1 MKHRHNAHTLVIKI
15 IRHTVRSLFHR
26 NIILVLMLAIP
37 LVVAA
42 PPLIRMIT
50 AKSASVV
57 KKSFFSDRFTI
68 HHASGDLTSNLEGK
82 EKDISLTVSRGQA
95 KATFAMAVAAA
106 KTTHTNDEIRY
117 VTKDGLVVRYQPIQ
131 NGIKE
136 EIILES
142 PVGRSTFFST
152 LSVANVRPI
161 VTPEGQIVFVDQNG
175 AYQFH
180 VMQPFAVDANGTI
193 TRNIRYRLTDAADVY
208 KKLSKDINQHTYIS
222 QQLLGPVPQPSGPG
236 VAERSYMLVLDMDP
250 SWLADPSRAYPVT
263 IDPTVVHD
271 TTSEFATGTMNRVK
285 DTGSGSS
292 PIVETPYQ
300 EHRAD
305 NNTVS
310 LWHMDE
316 SADNSCSGGQD
327 MCDAGGGGRHGVA
340 TGTTIDT
347 STPRVGSASRVFN
360 GTSDYIEVS
369 SPLLPTG
376 DFTYEM
382 WVKPDTTTDEM
393 IVMAADGAGGNEFYI
408 QIISN
413 VMNIATNGVV
423 RIASTRTVTTDWQHI
438 AVTRLG
444 SVITLYINGVA
455 DAVVG
460 NDAAPLS
467 FSTCGLLIGTDADA
481 TCNGTLG
488 NWFDGEIDELRI
500 SGVARSPDEI
510 QLAASKRPYGMY
522 TSDVI
527 DLTGGTSTLV
537 QWNGLSWNELGVA
550 TGDGETLSS
559 TTSLVAQWN
568 FNETS
573 GTTAA
578 NNAGSCSTSCNG
590 SLTGFSATGSQ
601 DAAAG
606 SGWTAANKR
615 WGAGALMFD
624 ESDDVVTVTDTNALS
639 FGSGGTDSPMTME
652 AWVFPE
658 SIAGTGDGNWIMS
671 KRNAGAGDE
680 YQLAFYQGSIYA
692 SFFTNNTNS
701 ISRNTTTIWQPG
713 KWYYIV
719 ATYDGSESTN
729 GINIYVN
736 GVLQNTAASTAGT
749 YTGMANGSADFL
761 IGKAQWS
768 TTLNFDG
775 VIDSARIYSRVLSQS
790 EIITNYNAS
799 NIELQTRVGAD
810 SSPDDGSWE
819 AWRPVTGETAVEA
832 FDSSRLYNT
841 TDTGLVSYF
850 PMDESANN
858 TCTGGVND
866 TCDVKSG
873 NDGAATG
880 TKIGD
885 GVFGNTRL
893 FNGTSDKID
902 LGIPASLNFERTDAF
917 SAQQWIK
924 TKTADNQI
932 IVSKYDGSRGWT
944 FFVVSDGTLRLS
956 LINTANTN
964 QIRCSTTKTVADG
977 TWHHVAFTYTGSS
990 AASGVKI
997 YIDGVNQTLT
1007 CDLDTLSATIINS
1020 NANINIGAYS
1030 HNATYFNGS
1039 IDEVRIYNTAI
1050 SESIIS
1056 ASYIAA
1062 STNPDT
1068 LHPTTDTVIKSEGA
1082 AAQKIQTGQLPID
1095 SATVGYWTMDE
1106 TGGTGAYIK
1115 DTSANANNGTPTG
1128 TTSGKGVVK
1137 TSRNFDGTDDVV
1149 NIGDVT
1155 ILDGATQ
1162 GTISVWINPD
1172 TLPGASDYNS
1182 VVAKADF
1189 SAAGN
1194 AFFIRMNGLEGVRF
1208 AVRDA
1213 SGNQISCDT
1222 AVLPSAGVWTHIYAT
1237 FDTSDTCY
1245 VYMNGLLQG
1254 NYTNSAFTS
1263 VQNTTTT
1270 LKIGASN
1277 YASELFFD
1285 GRIDEVVIR
1294 NVAGSAHEAMEAYRA
1309 GRDHTI
1315 STAISST
1322 DVSSKT
1328 SLPFAI
1334 AADKPG
1340 TYLSATLGESG
1351 FANYQPDNSTI
1362 GLWHLDERNPIAN
1375 ETFSGT
1381 AINVQKWVEIDP
1393 NANKIAQNN
1402 GIVLTAGAA
1411 AAWDSAVV
1419 SQARFTRAVGQTIY
1433 ARFLTGA
1440 SVAAPNHMM
1449 IGFATDTTGTASYT
1463 NINHALYFN
1472 AGTFYVY
1479 QNGSLTGGPYGS
1491 GYTTNTRYE
1500 VKITLTTANTASYS
1514 VRGGAYTNWTTLLSV
1529 DTSVSNT
1536 PMRVQVAQYQHT
1548 GTFEEISVI
1557 PAYALLDAT
1566 GYNQNATTVGV
1577 THTAGKIGGAKA
1589 FNGGNDHLNLG
1600 SINHVDSLS
1609 NMTADAWIY
1618 PTLQTAATHFRVFSK
1633 QHVLYVGQYG
1643 NQASFYIG
1651 SGAAWTISDVT
1662 GGTLAMNQWN
1672 HVAWVKSGT
1681 SYYVYIN
1688 GALAKSGTG
1697 APASIGTNSNTT
1709 YIGSYNGTTQ
1719 SWAGNIDEVRLSNTA
1734 RSAEEI
1740 RQTYEAGLRTHPITI
1755 DFAAILDSG
1764 NLITGSGDTGFTVDA
1779 TGYGLASKG
1788 SGLYLGDKVIVRENY
1803 DGTEYIA
1810 QGTVTAV
1817 TASTGAVTVAS
1828 WDTGSTFPSG
1838 GYTASAS
1845 VFKWQREYWNIT
1857 EPVDSHI
1864 NAATMLTLRLTDGV
1878 EGRTLW
1884 FDDFRSAGDYLTTPA
1899 GSTITS
1905 STGNRYVQY
1914 RAILHSSD
1922 EAVSPQLTS
1931 VTVDYRTNVAPSAPT
1946 TILTEGTA
1954 NPTGVIDTTPE
1965 FSAIYVD
1972 GDSGDIANK
1981 YRIQVDDNSNFSS
1994 VLWDSGASG
2003 TSMTNCTAG
2012 NRCADVSYAGSALSW
2027 GTTYYIRFAF
2037 WDDDGTEG
2045 AWSSESASFTMN
2057 AAQSA
2062 PTLDSPPNGATNRI
2076 LTVSLKTTGT
2086 DTDGD
2091 YLRYKIELC
2100 TNSGMTAN
2108 CQTFDQTSSQT
2119 GWSGQNTQTSTA
2131 YTSGTQATYTIQTPL
2146 TISTTY
2152 YWRSYSIDPGGTNT
2166 WSPTQ
2171 GAPYSFTT
2179 TDGTTNFNIEGLQ
2192 LEGINLD

>member
-1 MKHRHNAHTLVIKI
+1 MAHTIVIKI

-50 AKSASVV
+50 AKNTSVV
-57 KKSFFSDRFTI
+57 KKSPFSDRFTI
-68 HHASGDLTSNLEGK
+68 RHASGDLTSSLEAK
-82 EKDISLTVSRGQA
+82 KQDVSLTVSRGQA
-95 KATFAMAVAAA
+95 KATFAMAVTAAN
-106 KTTHTNDEIRY
+106 TTHTKDEIVY
-117 VTKDGLVVRYQPIQ
+117 TAKDGLRMRYQPIQ

-136 EIILES
+136 EIILDK
-142 PVGRSTFFST
+142 PMGRSTFLST
-152 LSVANVRPI
+152 LSVANVRPV

-175 AYQFH
+175 TYQFH

-236 VAERSYMLVLDMDP
+236 IAERSYMLVLDMDP
-250 SWLADPSRAYPVT
+250 SWLTDPSRAYPVI

-292 PIVETPYQ
+292 PVVETPYQ

-305 NNTVS
+305 NNTIS

-327 MCDAGGGGRHGVA
+327 MCDASGGGRHGVA

-369 SPLLPTG
+369 SPMLPTG

-393 IVMAADGAGGNEFYI
+393 IVMAADGAGANEFYI
-408 QIISN
+408 HILSN
-413 VMNIATNGVV
+413 VINVNSNNVV
-423 RIASTRTVTTDWQHI
+423 RITSTRTITTDWQHI

-444 SVITLYINGVA
+444 SVITLYVNGIA
-455 DAVVG
+455 DTVVG
-460 NDAAPLS
+460 NDAAPLN

-500 SGVARSPDEI
+500 SGVARSPEEI
-510 QLAASKRPYGMY
+510 RLAASKRPYGMY

-550 TGDGETLSS
+550 PGDGETLSS
-559 TTSLVAQWN
+559 ATNLVAQWN

-624 ESDDVVTVTDTNALS
+624 ESDDVVTVTDTDALS

-671 KRNAGAGDE
+671 KRNAAAGDE

-736 GVLQNTAASTAGT
+736 GILQSTAVTTAGT
-749 YTGMANGSADFL
+749 YTGMVNGPADFL

-768 TTLNFDG
+768 TALNFDG
-775 VIDSARIYSRVLSQS
+775 VIDSARIYSRVLSQL

-819 AWRPVTGETAVEA
+819 AWRPVTGETTI
-832 FDSSRLYNT
+832 DSFNTSYLYNDAET
-841 TDTGLVSYF
+841 NLISYW
-850 PMDESANN
+850 PMDETANG
-858 TCTGGVND
+858 TCTGGTND
-866 TCDVKSG
+866 VCDQTG
-873 NDGAATG
+873 ANDGDAVNTVM
-880 TKIGD
+880 TD
-885 GVFGNTRL
+885 GAFGNGRQ
-893 FNGTSDKID
+893 FNGTSSYVS
-902 LGIPASLNFERTDAF
+902 IPDSASLQLATPMTVEAWFKIAAIPSAF
-917 SAQQWIK
+917 QCLVRK
-924 TKTADNQI
+924 DTATGTRALYSLGVDTNGKLVGQYFNTTSNITPVSTSVVTDNQ
-932 IVSKYDGSRGWT
+932 
-944 FFVVSDGTLRLS
+944 
-956 LINTANTN
+956 
-964 QIRCSTTKTVADG
+964 
-977 TWHHVAFTYTGSS
+977 WHHGVMTISGTTVSTYLDGEFQ
-990 AASGVKI
+990 ASGTI
-997 YIDGVNQTLT
+997 TGTQIAPNGE
-1007 CDLDTLSATIINS
+1007 LD
-1020 NANINIGAYS
+1020 IGACPPYVGPVGRG
-1030 HNATYFNGS
+1030 NYFGGS
-1039 IDEVRIYNTAI
+1039 IDEVRIYDTAL
-1050 SESIIS
+1050 SESTIR
-1056 ASYIAA
+1056 AKFIAG
-1062 STNPDT
+1062 STNPNF
-1068 LHPTTDTVIKSEGA
+1068 LHPTTDTTIKLDGA
-1082 AAQKIQTGQLPID
+1082 ASRKIQTGQLPID
-1095 SATVGYWTMDE
+1095 AATVGYWTLDE

-1149 NIGDVT
+1149 EIGDVT

-1162 GTISVWINPD
+1162 GTVSVWINPD

-1182 VVAKADF
+1182 IVAKADF

-1194 AFFIRMNGLEGVRF
+1194 AMFLRLAGADGIRF

-1213 SGNQISCDT
+1213 SNNQISCDSGF
-1222 AVLPSAGVWTHIYAT
+1222 LPNAGVWTHIYAT

-1245 VYMNGLLQG
+1245 LYVNGVQVG
-1254 NYTNSAFTS
+1254 NYTNASFTT

-1277 YASELFFD
+1277 YASELYFD

-1294 NVAGSAHEAMEAYRA
+1294 NVAGTAQEAMEAYRA

-1351 FANYQPDNSTI
+1351 FANYQPDDSTI

-1381 AINVQKWVEIDP
+1381 TINAQKWVETDP
-1393 NANKIAQNN
+1393 NSNKIAQNN
-1402 GIVLTAGAA
+1402 GIVLTAGTV

-1419 SQARFTRAVGQTIY
+1419 SQARFTRTIGQTLY
-1433 ARFLTGA
+1433 ARFLTGS

-1449 IGFATDTTGTASYT
+1449 IGFATDTTATPSYT

-1472 AGTFYVY
+1472 AGSFYIY
-1479 QNGSLTGGPYGS
+1479 QNGAQTGGVVGS
-1491 GYTTNTRYE
+1491 GYAANTRYE
-1500 VKITLTTANTASYS
+1500 IKITLTTANTASYAI
-1514 VRGGAYTNWTTLLSV
+1514 RGGAYTNWTTLLNADS
-1529 DTSVSNT
+1529 SVSNT

-1566 GYNQNATTVGV
+1566 GNNRNATTVGV
-1577 THTAGKIGGAKA
+1577 THTTGKIGGAKA
-1589 FNGGNDHLNLG
+1589 FNGNYDHLNLG

-1618 PTLQTAATHFRVFSK
+1618 PTLQTASTHFRVFSK

-1651 SGAAWTISDVT
+1651 SGAAWTISDNT
-1662 GGTLAMNQWN
+1662 GGTLTLNQWN

-1681 SYYVYIN
+1681 SYYVYVN
-1688 GALAKSGTG
+1688 GVLTKSGTG
-1697 APASIGTNSNTT
+1697 APASMATNSNTT
-1709 YIGSYNGTTQ
+1709 YIGSYDGLIQ

-1734 RSAEEI
+1734 RSADEI

-1755 DFAAILDSG
+1755 DFAAVLDSG

-1788 SGLYLGDKVIVRENY
+1788 SGLHLGDKVIVRENY

-1857 EPVDSHI
+1857 EPLDSHM
-1864 NAATMLTLRLTDGV
+1864 NAATMLTLRLNDGV

-1884 FDDFRSAGDYLTTPA
+1884 LDDFRSAGDYLTTPA

-1914 RAILHSSD
+1914 RAILHSTD

-1931 VTVDYRTNVAPSAPT
+1931 VTLDYRTNITPSPPT
-1946 TILTEGTA
+1946 TILTEGAA

-2003 TSMTNCTAG
+2003 TSMANCTAG

-2027 GTTYYIRFAF
+2027 GTTYYVRFAF
-2037 WDDDGTEG
+2037 WDDDNTEG
-2045 AWSSESASFTMN
+2045 EWSSESASFTMN

-2179 TDGTTNFNIEGLQ
+2179 TDGTTNFTVEGLQ
-2192 LEGINLD
+2192 LDGINLD